1 MVLKKRDGLFEI
13 TLFYGLFAGDFVL
26 NNHLSLKV
34 ATYNIHKGLSLFN
47 QRLVVHDV
55 REALQALSPDLI
67 FLQEVQGAHSQ
78 RIQRFSNWP
87 VAPQHEYLAGDL
99 HVAYGLNARYKLG
112 HHGNALLS
120 RFPIL
125 RWHNHDLT
133 LHRFEQRGVLHCE
146 LDVPGWHQPLH
157 ALCVHLNLR
166 AMDRRKQVRML
177 IERVLSDVPEDA
189 PLVLAGDFNDW
200 RGEATLQFARELGLI
215 EAFNALHG
223 TSAKSF
229 PARLPILSLDRVYLR
244 GFTVQVA
251 NVLGGVPWSNLS
263 DHAPLYTVLHR
274 NEGGLGT
281 AGIEL

>member
-1 MVLKKRDGLFEI
+1 MKTGVFDVFSAPFFDGILLI
-13 TLFYGLFAGDFVL
+13 NKA
-26 NNHLSLKV
+26 LSLKI

-55 REALQALSPDLI
+55 REALRALSPDLV

-78 RIQRFSNWP
+78 RIQRFANGP
-87 VAPQHEYLAGDL
+87 EAPQHEYLAGDL
-99 HVAYGLNARYKLG
+99 YTAYGLNARYKLG

-125 RWHNHDLT
+125 RWQNHNLT

-146 LDVPGWHQPLH
+146 LAVPGWSQPLH

-166 AMDRRKQVRML
+166 AMDRRKQVSML
-177 IERVLSDVPEDA
+177 IERVINDVPPDA

-215 EAFNALHG
+215 EAFTALHG
-223 TSAKSF
+223 ASAKSF
-229 PARLPILSLDRVYLR
+229 PAQMPVLSLDRVYLR
-244 GFTVQVA
+244 GFTVQTA
-251 NVLGGVPWSNLS
+251 NVLGGVPWSRLS

-274 NEGGLGT
+274 SEGGILSPET
-281 AGIEL
+281 PLIKSA

>member
-1 MVLKKRDGLFEI
+1 MI
-13 TLFYGLFAGDFVL
+13 APISNVL
-26 NNHLSLKV
+26 NVFLASILDGKILINNEFSLKV

-55 REALQALSPDLI
+55 REALQALAPDLI

-78 RIQRFSNWP
+78 RDKRFATWP
-87 VAPQHEYLAGDL
+87 SIPQHEFLAGDL
-99 HVAYGLNARYKLG
+99 HTAYGLNARYKLG

-120 RFPIL
+120 RFPIV

-146 LDVPGWHQPLH
+146 LAVPGWSQPLH

-166 AMDRRKQVRML
+166 AMDRRKQVKIL
-177 IERVLSDVPEDA
+177 IERVLNDVPHDA

-200 RGEATLQFARELGLI
+200 RGEATMQFARELGLI

-223 TSAKSF
+223 VSAKSF
-229 PARLPILSLDRVYLR
+229 PAQLPMLSLDRIYLR
-244 GFTVQVA
+244 GFTVQAA
-251 NVLGGVPWSNLS
+251 NVLGGIPWSNLS
-263 DHAPLYTVLHR
+263 DHVPLYTVLHR
-274 NEGGLGT
+274 TEEGILVPSHN
-281 AGIEL
+281 

>member
-1 MVLKKRDGLFEI
+1 MASV
-13 TLFYGLFAGDFVL
+13 GDFAL

-166 AMDRRKQVRML
+166 AMDRRKQVKML
-177 IERVLSDVPEDA
+177 IERVLSDVPEHA

-200 RGEATLQFARELGLI
+200 RGEATLHFARELGLI

-251 NVLGGVPWSNLS
+251 NVLGGVPWSDLS

-281 AGIEL
+281 AGVEL